1 MVFLSYF
8 VYPFKNKTKKVATP
22 NHFQII
28 NKKSIFQI
36 KIEFAIEW
44 ETSEHEIR
52 GPQLY
57 LELSKKTNTT

>member
-1 MVFLSYF
+1 M
-8 VYPFKNKTKKVATP
+8 ATP
-22 NHFQII
+22 NNFQII

-36 KIEFAIEW
+36 KIELAIEW
-44 ETSEHEIR
+44 ETPEHEMR